1 MLSDFEQTNLL
12 KDFPNVELSY
22 ETIIHKT
29 LHNPSTMLRMSTDYN
44 QETSAC
50 KQANISLHNPPT
62 DFVLAIPEGTKYFA
76 WFTTYKAQ
84 NVCVLLEISENKKI
98 CNIQIASTCFH
109 NQLSY
114 GTIFYGT
121 LFKHNNA
128 SFFCTEDIFYYKG
141 KDISRNTFL
150 SKLELFRHIFSTEI
164 KQLSYTPN
172 NIVFGLPLIS
182 SSYSELI
189 TAVDL
194 LSYQIKY
201 IQFKYAQRSCATITN
216 MKYNC
221 SSSIDH
227 ESKTPPP
234 KTPSA
239 NSIATQGVQSLTYG
253 SQHTYQNNRNNP
265 SSYTT
270 KQLYSS
276 PKLDSKREIVFKV
289 KPDIQND
296 IYNLHLFDNN
306 VESFHEVAYITDY
319 KTSVMMNK
327 LFRNIKEN
335 QNLDALEESD
345 DEEEFQNEEF
355 DKFVHLDREFN
366 MVCTYNFKYRK
377 WMPIRVATKTEQVVT
392 KNDLNQLLR
401 SEKNKY

>member
-1 MLSDFEQTNLL
+1 M
-12 KDFPNVELSY
+12 
-22 ETIIHKT
+22 
-29 LHNPSTMLRMSTDYN
+29 
-44 QETSAC
+44 
-50 KQANISLHNPPT
+50 
-62 DFVLAIPEGTKYFA
+62 
-76 WFTTYKAQ
+76 
-84 NVCVLLEISENKKI
+84 
-98 CNIQIASTCFH
+98 
-109 NQLSY
+109 
-114 GTIFYGT
+114 
-121 LFKHNNA
+121 
-128 SFFCTEDIFYYKG
+128 
-141 KDISRNTFL
+141 
-150 SKLELFRHIFSTEI
+150 ELFRHIFSTEI
-164 KQLSYTPN
+164 KQLAYTPN

-194 LSYQIKY
+194 LPYQIKY

-221 SSSIDH
+221 SSAPDH
-227 ESKTPPP
+227 KYKTLP
-234 KTPSA
+234 A
-239 NSIATQGVQSLTYG
+239 N
-253 SQHTYQNNRNNP
+253 TYQNNQNNP
-265 SSYTT
+265 SSYTN
-270 KQLYSS
+270 KQPYSS
-276 PKLDSKREIVFKV
+276 PKFDSKREIVFKI

-345 DEEEFQNEEF
+345 DEEEFQNEEI

-377 WMPIRVATKTEQVVT
+377 WMPIRVATKTEHVVT

>member
-1 MLSDFEQTNLL
+1 MLSEFEQTNLL

-22 ETIIHKT
+22 ENIIHKT
-29 LHNPSTMLRMSTDYN
+29 
-44 QETSAC
+44 
-50 KQANISLHNPPT
+50 LHNPPT

-141 KDISRNTFL
+141 KDISRNTFV

-194 LSYQIKY
+194 LPYQIKY
-201 IQFKYAQRSCATITN
+201 IQFKYAERSSATITN

-221 SSSIDH
+221 SSVTDYNKH
-227 ESKTPPP
+227 EYKTPPT

-239 NSIATQGVQSLTYG
+239 NSIALHRKQGVQSLTYG

-265 SSYTT
+265 SSYTN
-270 KQLYSS
+270 KQPYST

-345 DEEEFQNEEF
+345 DEEEFQNEEI

>member
-1 MLSDFEQTNLL
+1 MLSEFEQTNLL

-22 ETIIHKT
+22 ENIIHKT
-29 LHNPSTMLRMSTDYN
+29 LHNPS
-44 QETSAC
+44 
-50 KQANISLHNPPT
+50 IPPT

-98 CNIQIASTCFH
+98 CNIQMASTCFH

-121 LFKHNNA
+121 LFKHSNA

-141 KDISRNTFL
+141 KDISRNTFV

-164 KQLSYTPN
+164 KQLAYTPN

-189 TAVDL
+189 TGVDL
-194 LSYQIKY
+194 LPYQIKY

-221 SSSIDH
+221 SSATDYNKH
-227 ESKTPPP
+227 EYKTPPT

-239 NSIATQGVQSLTYG
+239 N
-253 SQHTYQNNRNNP
+253 TYQNNRNNP

-270 KQLYSS
+270 KQPYSS

-306 VESFHEVAYITDY
+306 VESFYEVAYITDY

-345 DEEEFQNEEF
+345 DEEEFQNEEI
-355 DKFVHLDREFN
+355 DKFVHLDREIN

-377 WMPIRVATKTEQVVT
+377 WMPIRVASKTEQVVT

>member
-22 ETIIHKT
+22 ENIIHKT
-29 LHNPSTMLRMSTDYN
+29 LHNPST
-44 QETSAC
+44 
-50 KQANISLHNPPT
+50 PPT

-98 CNIQIASTCFH
+98 CNIQISSTCFH

-164 KQLSYTPN
+164 KQLAYTPN

-189 TAVDL
+189 TAADL
-194 LSYQIKY
+194 LPYQIKY

-221 SSSIDH
+221 SSAPDYINS
-227 ESKTPPP
+227 EFKTPPTKTP
-234 KTPSA
+234 SAKTPSA
-239 NSIATQGVQSLTYG
+239 NAIAAQGVQSLAYG

-270 KQLYSS
+270 KQPYSS

-345 DEEEFQNEEF
+345 DEEEFQNEEI

-377 WMPIRVATKTEQVVT
+377 WMPIRVATKTEHVVT

>member
-1 MLSDFEQTNLL
+1 MLSEFEQTNLL

-22 ETIIHKT
+22 ENIIHKT
-29 LHNPSTMLRMSTDYN
+29 LHNPST
-44 QETSAC
+44 
-50 KQANISLHNPPT
+50 PPT

-141 KDISRNTFL
+141 KDISRNTFV

-164 KQLSYTPN
+164 KQLAYTPN

-194 LSYQIKY
+194 LPYQIKY

-221 SSSIDH
+221 SSAPDH
-227 ESKTPPP
+227 KYKTLP
-234 KTPSA
+234 A
-239 NSIATQGVQSLTYG
+239 N
-253 SQHTYQNNRNNP
+253 TYQNNQNNP
-265 SSYTT
+265 SSYTN
-270 KQLYSS
+270 KQPYSS
-276 PKLDSKREIVFKV
+276 PKFDSKREIVFKI

-306 VESFHEVAYITDY
+306 VESFHEVAYIIDY
-319 KTSVMMNK
+319 KTSVMLNM

-345 DEEEFQNEEF
+345 DEEEFQNEEI

-377 WMPIRVATKTEQVVT
+377 WMPIRVATKTEHVVT

>member
-1 MLSDFEQTNLL
+1 M
-12 KDFPNVELSY
+12 
-22 ETIIHKT
+22 
-29 LHNPSTMLRMSTDYN
+29 
-44 QETSAC
+44 
-50 KQANISLHNPPT
+50 
-62 DFVLAIPEGTKYFA
+62 
-76 WFTTYKAQ
+76 
-84 NVCVLLEISENKKI
+84 
-98 CNIQIASTCFH
+98 
-109 NQLSY
+109 
-114 GTIFYGT
+114 
-121 LFKHNNA
+121 
-128 SFFCTEDIFYYKG
+128 
-141 KDISRNTFL
+141 
-150 SKLELFRHIFSTEI
+150 ELFRHIFSTEI
-164 KQLSYTPN
+164 KQLAYTPN

-189 TAVDL
+189 TSADL
-194 LSYQIKY
+194 LPYQIKY

-221 SSSIDH
+221 STTTDYINSEFKTSPT
-227 ESKTPPP
+227 KTPSA

-239 NSIATQGVQSLTYG
+239 NAIAAQGVQSLTYG

-265 SSYTT
+265 SSYTNNHSFST
-270 KQLYSS
+270 

-345 DEEEFQNEEF
+345 DEEEFQNEEI

>member
-1 MLSDFEQTNLL
+1 MLSEFEQTNLL

-22 ETIIHKT
+22 ENIIHKT
-29 LHNPSTMLRMSTDYN
+29 
-44 QETSAC
+44 
-50 KQANISLHNPPT
+50 LHNPPT

-164 KQLSYTPN
+164 KQLAYTPN

-194 LSYQIKY
+194 LPYQIKY

-221 SSSIDH
+221 SSAPDH
-227 ESKTPPP
+227 KYKTLP
-234 KTPSA
+234 A
-239 NSIATQGVQSLTYG
+239 N
-253 SQHTYQNNRNNP
+253 TYQNNQNNP
-265 SSYTT
+265 SSYTN
-270 KQLYSS
+270 KQPYSS
-276 PKLDSKREIVFKV
+276 PKFDSKREIVFKI

-296 IYNLHLFDNN
+296 IYQLYCLNDDNKEVYFDTCLIPDFN
-306 VESFHEVAYITDY
+306 
-319 KTSVMMNK
+319 TSVMMNK
-327 LFRNIKEN
+327 LFRTIKEN
-335 QNLDALEESD
+335 DRLDALEESD
-345 DEEEFQNEEF
+345 DEEEFENENE
-355 DKFVHLDREFN
+355 DKFVYLDKTYN
-366 MVCTYNFKYRK
+366 MVCLYNYKFKK
-377 WMPIRVATKTEQVVT
+377 WYPVRIANTNLLITQITK
-392 KNDLNQLLR
+392 LNR
-401 SEKNKY
+401 GR

>member
-22 ETIIHKT
+22 ENIIHKT
-29 LHNPSTMLRMSTDYN
+29 LHNPSTPS
-44 QETSAC
+44 
-50 KQANISLHNPPT
+50 T

-164 KQLSYTPN
+164 KQLAYTPN

-189 TAVDL
+189 TSADL
-194 LSYQIKY
+194 LPYQIKY

-221 SSSIDH
+221 STTTDYINSEFKTSPT
-227 ESKTPPP
+227 KTPSA

-239 NSIATQGVQSLTYG
+239 NAIAAQGVQSLTYG

-265 SSYTT
+265 SSYTNNHSFST
-270 KQLYSS
+270 

-345 DEEEFQNEEF
+345 DEEEFQNEEI